1 VLSKYRMGIY
11 YDADSSI
18 NTEDNPF
25 TALDNFNK
33 ITNAGTGVNTTC
45 ANDYWVFDAT
55 NCTYNAT

>member
-1 VLSKYRMGIY
+1 MGIY